1 MKFIKKINAFITPED
16 EDLRSMN
23 LKWWAEHSNKSDKIK
38 NIIHILSYIAIILL
52 INLFIFFIKP
62 REDLTNQILWLK
74 ENIPFYKGYLA
85 YIFVFVVTLFILL
98 VTLILH
104 EFIHIMFI
112 PNCIKSDK
120 TYVGMFFIK
129 DKFNGF
135 AVRTYEPMSK
145 MRYLFM
151 GLAPVIFLSVIP
163 IAFMLINPYWNFMIL
178 TVCFLN
184 IYGSSSDIYSSYLIL
199 KKVPKNAVIIN
210 GYYK

>member
-1 MKFIKKINAFITPED
+1 MKFIKKVNAFIAPED
-16 EDLRSMN
+16 EDLSSMN
-23 LKWWAEHSNKSDKIK
+23 LKWWYEHSNKCDKIK
-38 NIIHILSYIAIILL
+38 NIIHIISYIAIILL
-52 INLFIFFIKP
+52 IYIFMFYAKP
-62 REDLTNQILWLK
+62 REELINQIIWLK
-74 ENIPFYKGYLA
+74 ENIPFFKGYFA
-85 YIFVFVVTLFILL
+85 YIFVIVVALFILL

-129 DKFNGF
+129 DKFNGY

-151 GLAPVIFLSVIP
+151 VLAPVILLSVIP
-163 IAFMLINPYWNFMIL
+163 IAFMLISPYWNFMII

-184 IYGSSSDIYSSYLIL
+184 IFGSSNDIYTSYLIF
-199 KKVPKNAVIIN
+199 KRVPKNAVIIS